1 MDKGLLKN
9 ILIIF
14 LLTIAVFSVTKYGI
28 IIKEKSQ
35 LTENLNLVKTQ
46 LVTLEEEKRA
56 FLLELEK
63 EKQQVDM
70 LSQEKIVL
78 KQNLKAVKKRIS
90 KLFGDLNQTKKA
102 IDELNAKFLLLKAE
116 NITLIKRSES
126 LNQFSQENE
135 RMKEKLSSLPEL
147 KARISE
153 LKKDRNAPLRIETN
167 SAKVHLEKKIL
178 DGNRG
183 FLIKNGQIT
192 YPAKV
197 RIEVVPASEK

>member
-46 LVTLEEEKRA
+46 LATLEEEKRA

-90 KLFGDLNQTKKA
+90 KLFGDLNHTKKA

-116 NITLIKRSES
+116 NITLIKRCEN

-153 LKKDRNAPLRIETN
+153 LKKNRNAPLRIETK